1 MSHIS
6 IPYRMTPPPSP
17 LSPLGAG
24 GSKESPSVLVHISS
38 RQGSYCSG
46 RQTARQPQRNRWAA
60 FQDACPACFC
70 NSLCSAQRRPV
81 AGKLRFQGATTLC
94 RSRQSASAVRVRDI
108 AIIGGIR
115 FLVAAQILQ
124 SSLAFCH
131 SLCYAVD
138 GATSNG
144 RRSAPTIGG
153 SFCAPTFQ
161 RGGVRMVTYSD
172 LIQIGILIVGII
184 SLFIAANNKK

>member
-6 IPYRMTPPPSP
+6 IPYRMTPPTSP
-17 LSPLGAG
+17 LSPRGVG
-24 GSKESPSVLVHISS
+24 GSKDSPSVLAYISTS
-38 RQGSYCSG
+38 QGSYCSG
-46 RQTARQPQRNRWAA
+46 RQTARQPQRNRRAA

-81 AGKLRFQGATTLC
+81 TGELRFQGATLC
-94 RSRQSASAVRVRDI
+94 HSRQSASAVLVRDI
-108 AIIGGIR
+108 AKIDSIR

-144 RRSAPTIGG
+144 RRSAPIIGG

-184 SLFIAANNKK
+184 GIFMMYKNQK

>member
-1 MSHIS
+1 M
-6 IPYRMTPPPSP
+6 
-17 LSPLGAG
+17 
-24 GSKESPSVLVHISS
+24 
-38 RQGSYCSG
+38 
-46 RQTARQPQRNRWAA
+46 
-60 FQDACPACFC
+60 
-70 NSLCSAQRRPV
+70 
-81 AGKLRFQGATTLC
+81 
-94 RSRQSASAVRVRDI
+94 RDI

-115 FLVAAQILQ
+115 FLVAVQILQ

-144 RRSAPTIGG
+144 RRSAPIIGG

>member
-1 MSHIS
+1 
-6 IPYRMTPPPSP
+6 MTPPPSP
-17 LSPLGAG
+17 LSPRGVG
-24 GSKESPSVLVHISS
+24 GSKESPSVPAHISS
-38 RQGSYCSG
+38 QQGSYCSG
-46 RQTARQPQRNRWAA
+46 RQTARQPQRNRRAA

-81 AGKLRFQGATTLC
+81 AGKLRFQGVTPPYF
-94 RSRQSASAVRVRDI
+94 SRQSASAVRVRDI

-115 FLVAAQILQ
+115 FLVAVQILQ

-144 RRSAPTIGG
+144 RRSAPIIGG

-184 SLFIAANNKK
+184 GIFMMYKNQK

>member
-1 MSHIS
+1 MNSGFRVSH
-6 IPYRMTPPPSP
+6 P
-17 LSPLGAG
+17 
-24 GSKESPSVLVHISS
+24 
-38 RQGSYCSG
+38 
-46 RQTARQPQRNRWAA
+46 
-60 FQDACPACFC
+60 
-70 NSLCSAQRRPV
+70 
-81 AGKLRFQGATTLC
+81 
-94 RSRQSASAVRVRDI
+94 RQSASAVLVRDI

-144 RRSAPTIGG
+144 RRSAPIIGG
-153 SFCAPTFQ
+153 SFCAPAFQ

-184 SLFIAANNKK
+184 GIFMMYKNQK

>member
-1 MSHIS
+1 MNSGFRVSH
-6 IPYRMTPPPSP
+6 P
-17 LSPLGAG
+17 
-24 GSKESPSVLVHISS
+24 
-38 RQGSYCSG
+38 
-46 RQTARQPQRNRWAA
+46 
-60 FQDACPACFC
+60 
-70 NSLCSAQRRPV
+70 
-81 AGKLRFQGATTLC
+81 
-94 RSRQSASAVRVRDI
+94 RQSASAVLVRDI

-144 RRSAPTIGG
+144 RRSAPIIGG
-153 SFCAPTFQ
+153 SFCAPAFQ

>member
-17 LSPLGAG
+17 LSPRGVG
-24 GSKESPSVLVHISS
+24 DSKESPSVLAHISS
-38 RQGSYCSG
+38 RQGSYCSD
-46 RQTARQPQRNRWAA
+46 RQTAWQPQRNRRAA

-70 NSLCSAQRRPV
+70 NSPCSAPRWPV
-81 AGKLRFQGATTLC
+81 AGKLRFQGVTPYF
-94 RSRQSASAVRVRDI
+94 SRQSVSAVLVRDI
-108 AIIGGIR
+108 AKIYGIR

-144 RRSAPTIGG
+144 RRSAPIIGG

>member
-1 MSHIS
+1 M
-6 IPYRMTPPPSP
+6 P
-17 LSPLGAG
+17 
-24 GSKESPSVLVHISS
+24 
-38 RQGSYCSG
+38 G
-46 RQTARQPQRNRWAA
+46 RQTARQPQRNRRAA

-81 AGKLRFQGATTLC
+81 TDELRFQGVTPYF
-94 RSRQSASAVRVRDI
+94 SRQSVSAVLVRDI
-108 AIIGGIR
+108 AKINGIR

-144 RRSAPTIGG
+144 RRSAPIIGG

>member
-1 MSHIS
+1 MNSGFRVS
-6 IPYRMTPPPSP
+6 PY
-17 LSPLGAG
+17 
-24 GSKESPSVLVHISS
+24 
-38 RQGSYCSG
+38 
-46 RQTARQPQRNRWAA
+46 
-60 FQDACPACFC
+60 F
-70 NSLCSAQRRPV
+70 
-81 AGKLRFQGATTLC
+81 
-94 RSRQSASAVRVRDI
+94 SRQSVSAVLVRDI
-108 AIIGGIR
+108 AKIYGIR

-144 RRSAPTIGG
+144 RRSAPIIGG
-153 SFCAPTFQ
+153 SFCAPAFQ